1 MRSMQ
6 KRGRGGILAA
16 SKSCRK
22 ETNDA
27 EKRQRRDN
35 GCEEHASR
43 LWRGDRR
50 RIRIGCGEE
59 VCK

>member
-1 MRSMQ
+1 MWSMQ

-16 SKSCRK
+16 SECYRK

-27 EKRQRRDN
+27 ERRQRRDN

-50 RIRIGCGEE
+50 GMRIGCGEE